1 MALSPSAM
9 FRRVRAPLTNN
20 FWSWGAVRDDGTV
33 FLRVW
38 QDERHASDGKQFIRL
53 INHAAYADNSD
64 NLGYQERLRH
74 LQLIRNGAPTYLIL
88 CKAVDID
95 ARPREIASFDEREV
109 VRLGEI
115 IVINGDEWGEIA
127 GRVRAHAA

>member
-9 FRRVRAPLTNN
+9 FKRLRAPLTNN

-38 QDERHASDGKQFIRL
+38 QDERQARNGKQFIRL
-53 INHAAYADNSD
+53 VNHTAYADNTD
-64 NLGYQERLRH
+64 NLGYRERLRH
-74 LQLIRNGAPTYLIL
+74 LQMITDGAPAYLVL
-88 CKAVDID
+88 CRAVDTN

-109 VRLGEI
+109 VRLGEVA
-115 IVINGDEWGEIA
+115 VIDGDEWGEIA
-127 GRVRAHAA
+127 GRVKISAV